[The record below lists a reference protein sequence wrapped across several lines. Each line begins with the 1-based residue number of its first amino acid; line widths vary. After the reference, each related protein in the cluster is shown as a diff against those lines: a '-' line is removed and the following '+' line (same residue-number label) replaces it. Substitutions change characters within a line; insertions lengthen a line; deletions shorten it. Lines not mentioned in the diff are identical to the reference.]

1 MSGSLDYI
9 GWRSIVV
16 TPDMVG
22 KRLAVFAA
30 IDAKDL
36 EKPRPKQIIFA
47 ENVQR
52 AGGLAGFAHSASE
65 AMAIL
70 HPDWLPPAAPVMDAP
85 PAPLRYDLGATAPHQ
100 HGP

>member
-1 MSGSLDYI
+1 MAFGLGSKGGKVMSGSLDYI

-70 HPDWLPPAAPVMDAP
+70 HPDWLPPAAP
-85 PAPLRYDLGATAPHQ
+85 
-100 HGP
+100 